1 MSPVTDTFKP
11 IADAARRLVR
21 RLLATGEN
29 RLELLAVEVQEERDW
44 LLHTILLAFVVAVLG
59 LLAGLALTAAAVILL
74 WPYCPVA
81 VLLTLTGLYA
91 MAGIGIC
98 WRLAALR
105 RDRETLSAT
114 RTQLRKDRIC
124 LETLLA

>member
-1 MSPVTDTFKP
+1 MQ
-11 IADAARRLVR
+11 
-21 RLLATGEN
+21 RLLTLGEN

-44 LLHTILLAFVVAVLG
+44 LLHTILLAFGVAVLG

-81 VLLTLTGLYA
+81 VLLTLTGPYA
-91 MAGIGIC
+91 ITGIGLC
-98 WRLAALR
+98 WCLAALL

-114 RTQLRKDRIC
+114 RAQLRKGRLC